1 MSIKEPLDRYGIYI
15 PLTLFVIF
23 TFLALARGGSD
34 NWAQVVLTNALTY
47 ALGCQLISAGYMHI
61 FRGNFVAEYIGWP
74 KNSPFQYEVGLA
86 GLGMGVI
93 GVMCSWYEG
102 EFQLAV
108 IVVTTIFLW
117 GAAIGHVHQMVKAQN
132 FHPGNAGYMFYWDVF
147 MPPALIVLY
156 WLAHNGS

>member
-1 MSIKEPLDRYGIYI
+1 M
-15 PLTLFVIF
+15 
-23 TFLALARGGSD
+23 
-34 NWAQVVLTNALTY
+34 VLTNALTY
-47 ALGCQLISAGYMHI
+47 ALGCQLISAGIMHI

-102 EFQLAV
+102 KFQLAV

-117 GAAIGHVHQMVKAQN
+117 GTAIGHVRQMVKAHN
-132 FHPGNAGYMFYWDVF
+132 FQPGNAGYMFYWDLF
-147 MPPALIVLY
+147 MPPTLIVLY
-156 WLAHNGS
+156 GLAHNAS